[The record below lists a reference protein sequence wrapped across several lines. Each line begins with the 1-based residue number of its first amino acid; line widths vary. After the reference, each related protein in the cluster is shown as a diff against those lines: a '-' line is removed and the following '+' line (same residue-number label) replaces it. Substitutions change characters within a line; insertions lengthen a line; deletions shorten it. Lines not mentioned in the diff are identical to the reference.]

1 MRTSVVVGDLRHE
14 LGLCEAR
21 SLLTAAHVGL
31 LACSIDVD
39 LFIKSDACSET
50 DWTYINGTLSSSVN
64 EVLLVEGVTY
74 YILIDDEN
82 TAPSEGTVMITCPVP
97 VADQTDDPCDSVV
110 ELQCGIAANFELPA
124 GSGAWNPPDGT
135 WGTPGNE
142 VVYSYTPTASEAYTT
157 TVTNNNYCKFVLP
170 PPPLHQHNA

>member
-1 MRTSVVVGDLRHE
+1 MGDLRHE

-110 ELQCGIAANFELPA
+110 TLQCGTAASFDLE
-124 GSGAWNPPDGT
+124 GGTGAWTPSGPYA
-135 WGTPGNE
+135 TPGRE
-142 VVYSYTPTASEAYTT
+142 AVFSYTPPTSGSYTT
-157 TVTNNNYCKFVLP
+157 SVTNTVSCE
-170 PPPLHQHNA
+170 